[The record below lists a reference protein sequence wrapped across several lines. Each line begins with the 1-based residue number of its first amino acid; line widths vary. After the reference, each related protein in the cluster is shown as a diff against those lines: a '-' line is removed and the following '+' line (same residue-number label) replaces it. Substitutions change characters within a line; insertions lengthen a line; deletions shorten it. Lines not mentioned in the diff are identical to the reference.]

1 MVYSLFKSSRNKYYV
16 VHSKTGIRHTKKP
29 ISYYQARAQ
38 MRALNAIYNNKNLN
52 YHDYNGQGFYDSL
65 KSGIKNVYG
74 RVKGFIT
81 GVRDDYMPS
90 VRKLLQEIQ
99 GKKIVKMIV
108 VRDPIKEEIH
118 MLANAISMNEINK
131 FKKEV
136 SIDDLFHLFC
146 VCTLDDGQMIRFEKN
161 AEIEAFKIS
170 KIQQIDKSNIFECV
184 VPNQISLNEL
194 LDNTRQKIGDRLFLD
209 YNSMENNC
217 QDFIY
222 NCLYHNGYEST
233 NPKMKSFIKQ
243 DLTKLAKNMSSTS
256 KTIMNTLTD
265 LGKKTSILIGGA
277 GL

>member
-16 VHSKTGIRHTKKP
+16 VHSKTGTRHTKKP

-52 YHDYNGQGFYDSL
+52 YHDYNGQGFFDSL

-74 RVKGFIT
+74 RVKGFVT

-194 LDNTRQKIGDRLFLD
+194 LDNTRQKIGDRLFFD
-209 YNSMENNC
+209 YNAMTNNC

-265 LGKKTSILIGGA
+265 LGKKTNILIGGA

>member
-1 MVYSLFKSSRNKYYV
+1 M
-16 VHSKTGIRHTKKP
+16 
-29 ISYYQARAQ
+29 
-38 MRALNAIYNNKNLN
+38 
-52 YHDYNGQGFYDSL
+52 
-65 KSGIKNVYG
+65 
-74 RVKGFIT
+74 
-81 GVRDDYMPS
+81 
-90 VRKLLQEIQ
+90 
-99 GKKIVKMIV
+99 
-108 VRDPIKEEIH
+108 
-118 MLANAISMNEINK
+118 
-131 FKKEV
+131 
-136 SIDDLFHLFC
+136 
-146 VCTLDDGQMIRFEKN
+146 CTLDDGQMIRFEKN

-194 LDNTRQKIGDRLFLD
+194 LDNTRQKIGDRLFFD
-209 YNSMENNC
+209 YNAMTNNC

-265 LGKKTSILIGGA
+265 LGKKTNILIGGA

>member
-16 VHSKTGIRHTKKP
+16 VHSKTGTRHTKKP

-74 RVKGFIT
+74 RVKGFVT

-194 LDNTRQKIGDRLFLD
+194 LDNTRQKIGDRLFFD
-209 YNSMENNC
+209 YNGITNNC

>member
-16 VHSKTGIRHTKKP
+16 VHSKTGTRHTKKP

-52 YHDYNGQGFYDSL
+52 YHDYNGQGFFDSL

-194 LDNTRQKIGDRLFLD
+194 LDNTRQKIGDRLFFD
-209 YNSMENNC
+209 YNSMFSNC

-265 LGKKTSILIGGA
+265 LGKKTNILIGGA

>member
-52 YHDYNGQGFYDSL
+52 YHDYNGQGFFDSL

-74 RVKGFIT
+74 RVKGFVT

-194 LDNTRQKIGDRLFLD
+194 LDNTRQKIGDRLFFD
-209 YNSMENNC
+209 YNAMTNNC

-265 LGKKTSILIGGA
+265 LGKKTNILIGGA

>member
-194 LDNTRQKIGDRLFLD
+194 LDNTRQKIGDRLFFD
-209 YNSMENNC
+209 YNGITNNC

-265 LGKKTSILIGGA
+265 LGKKTNILIGGA

>member
-1 MVYSLFKSSRNKYYV
+1 MVYSLYKSSRNKYYV
-16 VHSKTGIRHTKKP
+16 VHSKTGTRHTKKP

-52 YHDYNGQGFYDSL
+52 YHDFNGQGFFDSL

-90 VRKLLQEIQ
+90 VRKLLQEIE

-136 SIDDLFHLFC
+136 SIDDLFHLFG

-194 LDNTRQKIGDRLFLD
+194 LDNTRRKIGDRLFFD
-209 YNSMENNC
+209 YNSMSNNC
-217 QDFIY
+217 QDFLY

-265 LGKKTSILIGGA
+265 LGKKTNILIGGA

>member
-1 MVYSLFKSSRNKYYV
+1 
-16 VHSKTGIRHTKKP
+16 
-29 ISYYQARAQ
+29 
-38 MRALNAIYNNKNLN
+38 
-52 YHDYNGQGFYDSL
+52 
-65 KSGIKNVYG
+65 
-74 RVKGFIT
+74 
-81 GVRDDYMPS
+81 
-90 VRKLLQEIQ
+90 
-99 GKKIVKMIV
+99 
-108 VRDPIKEEIH
+108 
-118 MLANAISMNEINK
+118 
-131 FKKEV
+131 
-136 SIDDLFHLFC
+136 
-146 VCTLDDGQMIRFEKN
+146 MIRFEKN

-194 LDNTRQKIGDRLFLD
+194 LDNTRQKIGDRLFFD
-209 YNSMENNC
+209 YNGITNNC

-265 LGKKTSILIGGA
+265 LGKKTNILIGGA

>member
-16 VHSKTGIRHTKKP
+16 VHSKTGTRHTKKP

-52 YHDYNGQGFYDSL
+52 YHDYNGQGFFDSL

-194 LDNTRQKIGDRLFLD
+194 LDNTRQKIGDRLFFD
-209 YNSMENNC
+209 YNSMFNNC

-265 LGKKTSILIGGA
+265 LGKKTNILIGGA

>member
-52 YHDYNGQGFYDSL
+52 YHDYNGQGFFDSL

-74 RVKGFIT
+74 RVKGFVT

-194 LDNTRQKIGDRLFLD
+194 LDNTRQKIGDRLFFD
-209 YNSMENNC
+209 YNAMTNNC

>member
-52 YHDYNGQGFYDSL
+52 YHDYNGQGFFDSL

-194 LDNTRQKIGDRLFLD
+194 LDNTRQKIGDRLFFD
-209 YNSMENNC
+209 YNGITNNC

-265 LGKKTSILIGGA
+265 LGKKTNILIGGA

>member
-52 YHDYNGQGFYDSL
+52 YHDYNGQGFFDSL

-74 RVKGFIT
+74 RVKGFVT

-194 LDNTRQKIGDRLFLD
+194 LDNTRQKIGDRLFFD
-209 YNSMENNC
+209 YNSMFSNC

-265 LGKKTSILIGGA
+265 LGKKTNILIGGA

>member
-52 YHDYNGQGFYDSL
+52 YHDYNGQGFFDSL

-194 LDNTRQKIGDRLFLD
+194 LDNTRQKIGDRLFFD
-209 YNSMENNC
+209 YNAMTNNC

-265 LGKKTSILIGGA
+265 LGKKTNILIGGA

>member
-16 VHSKTGIRHTKKP
+16 VHSKTGTRHTKKP

-52 YHDYNGQGFYDSL
+52 YHDYNGQGFFDSL

-194 LDNTRQKIGDRLFLD
+194 LDNTRQKIGDRLFFD
-209 YNSMENNC
+209 YNAMTNNC

-265 LGKKTSILIGGA
+265 LGKKTNILIGGA

>member
-16 VHSKTGIRHTKKP
+16 VHSKTGTRHTKKP

-52 YHDYNGQGFYDSL
+52 YHDYNGQGFFDSL

-74 RVKGFIT
+74 RVKGFVT

-194 LDNTRQKIGDRLFLD
+194 LDNTRQKIGDRLFFD
-209 YNSMENNC
+209 YNAMTNNC

>member
-16 VHSKTGIRHTKKP
+16 VHSKTGTRHTKKP

-52 YHDYNGQGFYDSL
+52 YHDYNGQGFFDSL

-265 LGKKTSILIGGA
+265 LGKKTNILIGGA

>member
-1 MVYSLFKSSRNKYYV
+1 MVYSLYKSSRNKYYV
-16 VHSKTGIRHTKKP
+16 VHSKTGVRHTKKP

-52 YHDYNGQGFYDSL
+52 YHDFNGQGFFDSL

-90 VRKLLQEIQ
+90 VRKLLQEIE

-136 SIDDLFHLFC
+136 SIDDLFHLFG

-194 LDNTRQKIGDRLFLD
+194 LDNTRRKIGDRLFFD
-209 YNSMENNC
+209 YNGMTNNC
-217 QDFIY
+217 QDFLY
-222 NCLYHNGYEST
+222 NCLYHNGYESV

-265 LGKKTSILIGGA
+265 LGKKTNILIGGA

>member
-52 YHDYNGQGFYDSL
+52 YHDYNGQGFFDSL

-74 RVKGFIT
+74 RVKGFVT

-136 SIDDLFHLFC
+136 SIDDLYHLFA

-194 LDNTRQKIGDRLFLD
+194 LDNTRQKIGDRLFFD
-209 YNSMENNC
+209 YNAMTNNC

-265 LGKKTSILIGGA
+265 LGKKTNILIGGA

>member
-52 YHDYNGQGFYDSL
+52 YHDYNGQGFFDSL

-74 RVKGFIT
+74 RVKGFVT

-194 LDNTRQKIGDRLFLD
+194 LDNTRQKIGDRLFFD
-209 YNSMENNC
+209 YNGITNNC

-256 KTIMNTLTD
+256 KTIMNTITD
-265 LGKKTSILIGGA
+265 LGKKTNILIGGA

>member
-16 VHSKTGIRHTKKP
+16 VHSKTGTRHTKKP

>member
-16 VHSKTGIRHTKKP
+16 VHSKTGTRHTKKP

-52 YHDYNGQGFYDSL
+52 YHDFNGQGFFDSL

-136 SIDDLFHLFC
+136 SIDDLFHLFG

-161 AEIEAFKIS
+161 AEIEAFKIT

-194 LDNTRQKIGDRLFLD
+194 LDNTRQKIGDRLFFD
-209 YNSMENNC
+209 YNGMTNNC
-217 QDFIY
+217 QDFLY

-265 LGKKTSILIGGA
+265 LGKKTNILIGGA

>member
-16 VHSKTGIRHTKKP
+16 VHSKTGTRHTKKP

-52 YHDYNGQGFYDSL
+52 YHDYNGQGFFDSL

-108 VRDPIKEEIH
+108 VIDTIKEEIH

-194 LDNTRQKIGDRLFLD
+194 LDNTRQKIGDRLFFD
-209 YNSMENNC
+209 YNSMFSNC

>member
-16 VHSKTGIRHTKKP
+16 VHSKTGTRHTKKP

-52 YHDYNGQGFYDSL
+52 YHDYNGQGFFDSL

-194 LDNTRQKIGDRLFLD
+194 LDNTRQKIGDRLFFD
-209 YNSMENNC
+209 YNGITNNC

>member
-52 YHDYNGQGFYDSL
+52 YHDYNGQGFFDSL

-194 LDNTRQKIGDRLFLD
+194 LDNTRQKIGDRLFFD
-209 YNSMENNC
+209 YNAMTNNC

>member
-52 YHDYNGQGFYDSL
+52 YHDYNGQGFFDSL

-194 LDNTRQKIGDRLFLD
+194 LDNTRQKIGDRLFFD
-209 YNSMENNC
+209 YNSMFNNC
-217 QDFIY
+217 QDFCY

-265 LGKKTSILIGGA
+265 LGKKTNILIGGA

>member
-52 YHDYNGQGFYDSL
+52 YHDYNGQGFFDSL

-74 RVKGFIT
+74 RVKGFVT

-184 VPNQISLNEL
+184 VQNQISLNEL
-194 LDNTRQKIGDRLFLD
+194 LDNTRQKIGDRLFFD
-209 YNSMENNC
+209 YNGITNNC

-256 KTIMNTLTD
+256 KTIMNTITD
-265 LGKKTSILIGGA
+265 LGKKTNILIGGA

>member
-16 VHSKTGIRHTKKP
+16 VHSKTGTRHTKKP

-52 YHDYNGQGFYDSL
+52 YHDYNGQGFFDSL

-90 VRKLLQEIQ
+90 VRKLLQEIE

-194 LDNTRQKIGDRLFLD
+194 LDNTRQKIGDRLFFD
-209 YNSMENNC
+209 YNGITNNC

-265 LGKKTSILIGGA
+265 LGKKTNILIGGA

>member
-136 SIDDLFHLFC
+136 SIDDLFHLFA

-265 LGKKTSILIGGA
+265 LGKKTNILIGGA

>member
-16 VHSKTGIRHTKKP
+16 VHTLTGTRHTKKP

-38 MRALNAIYNNKNLN
+38 MRALHAIYHDKKLN
-52 YHDYNGQGFYDSL
+52 YHDINGQGFYDKL
-65 KSGIKNVYG
+65 KSGLKNVFG
-74 RVKGFIT
+74 RVKGFVT

-99 GKKIVKMIV
+99 GKKIVKMVI

-136 SIDDLFHLFC
+136 SVDDLFHLFA
-146 VCTLDDGQMIRFEKN
+146 VCTLDDNTMIRFEKN
-161 AEIEAFKIS
+161 AEIEIIKIS
-170 KIQQIDKSNIFECV
+170 KIQQTDKNNIFECV
-184 VPNQISLNEL
+184 VPNNISLNDL
-194 LDNTRQKIGDRLFLD
+194 LDNTRKKIGDRLFFD
-209 YNSMENNC
+209 YDGIKNNC

-222 NCLYHNGYEST
+222 NCLYHNGYDAT

-265 LGKKTSILIGGA
+265 LGKRTNILIGGA

>member
-1 MVYSLFKSSRNKYYV
+1 MVYSLYKSSRNKYYV
-16 VHSKTGIRHTKKP
+16 VHSKTGVRHTKKP

-52 YHDYNGQGFYDSL
+52 YHDFNGQGFFDSL

-90 VRKLLQEIQ
+90 VRKLLQEIE

-136 SIDDLFHLFC
+136 SIDDLFHLFG

-194 LDNTRQKIGDRLFLD
+194 LDNTRRKIGDRLFFD
-209 YNSMENNC
+209 YNSMSNNC
-217 QDFIY
+217 QDFLY

-256 KTIMNTLTD
+256 KSIMNTLTD
-265 LGKKTSILIGGA
+265 LGKRANIIIGGA

>member
-1 MVYSLFKSSRNKYYV
+1 MVYSLYKSSRNKYYV
-16 VHSKTGIRHTKKP
+16 VHSKTGTRHTKKP

-52 YHDYNGQGFYDSL
+52 YHDFNGQGFFDSL

-90 VRKLLQEIQ
+90 VRKLLQEIE

-136 SIDDLFHLFC
+136 SIDDLFHLFG

-194 LDNTRQKIGDRLFLD
+194 LDNTRRKIGDRLFFD
-209 YNSMENNC
+209 YNGMTNNC
-217 QDFIY
+217 QDFLY

-265 LGKKTSILIGGA
+265 LGKRANIIIGGA

>member
-16 VHSKTGIRHTKKP
+16 VHSKTGTRHTKKP

-52 YHDYNGQGFYDSL
+52 YHDYNGQGFFDSL

-74 RVKGFIT
+74 RVKGFVT

-90 VRKLLQEIQ
+90 VRKLLQEIE

-136 SIDDLFHLFC
+136 SIDDLFHLFA

-194 LDNTRQKIGDRLFLD
+194 LDNTRQKIGDRLFFD
-209 YNSMENNC
+209 YNGITNNC

-256 KTIMNTLTD
+256 KTIMNTITD
-265 LGKKTSILIGGA
+265 LGKKTNILIGGA

>member
-52 YHDYNGQGFYDSL
+52 YHDYNGQGFFDSL

-194 LDNTRQKIGDRLFLD
+194 LDNTRQKIGDRLFFD
-209 YNSMENNC
+209 YNSMFNNC

>member
-16 VHSKTGIRHTKKP
+16 VHSKTGTRHTKKP

-52 YHDYNGQGFYDSL
+52 YHDYNGQGFFDSL

-74 RVKGFIT
+74 RVKGFVT

-90 VRKLLQEIQ
+90 VRKLLQEIE

-194 LDNTRQKIGDRLFLD
+194 LDNTRQKIGDRLFFD
-209 YNSMENNC
+209 YNGITNNC

-265 LGKKTSILIGGA
+265 LGKKTNILIGGA

>member
-16 VHSKTGIRHTKKP
+16 VHSKTGTRHTKKP

-52 YHDYNGQGFYDSL
+52 YHDYNGQGFFDSL

-194 LDNTRQKIGDRLFLD
+194 LDNTRQKIGDRLFFD
-209 YNSMENNC
+209 YNAMTNNC

>member
-52 YHDYNGQGFYDSL
+52 YHDFNGQGFYDSL
-65 KSGIKNVYG
+65 KSGVKNVYG
-74 RVKGFIT
+74 RIKGFMT

-90 VRKLLQEIQ
+90 VRKLLEEIQ
-99 GKKIVKMIV
+99 GKKIVKMSV
-108 VRDPIKEEIH
+108 YRDPIKEEIH

-136 SIDDLFHLFC
+136 SIDDLFHLFA
-146 VCTLDDGQMIRFEKN
+146 VCILDNGQMIRFEKN
-161 AEIEAFKIS
+161 AEIEVFKIT
-170 KIQQIDKSNIFECV
+170 KIQQMDASNIFECV

-194 LDNTRQKIGDRLFLD
+194 LDNTRKKIGDRLFWD
-209 YNSMENNC
+209 YDGIKNNC

-222 NCLYHNGYEST
+222 NCLYHNGYGAT

-243 DLTKLAKNMSSTS
+243 DLTKLSKNMSSTS

-265 LGKKTSILIGGA
+265 LGKKTNILIGGA

>member
-16 VHSKTGIRHTKKP
+16 VHSKTGTRHTKKP

-52 YHDYNGQGFYDSL
+52 YHDYNGQGFFDSL
-65 KSGIKNVYG
+65 KSGINNVYG
-74 RVKGFIT
+74 RVKGFVT